1 MELIFA
7 TANANKVKEVQMLV
21 PENMIVLSLADIG
34 FTEEVPETSDTIEG
48 NSDQKASFIFSKLGR
63 SCFSE
68 DTGLEVEALDG
79 APGVYTGRYAGEH
92 ASHADNISKLLAN
105 MNGLDNRKARFKTVI
120 TLLAPHDKVQ
130 FEGICNG
137 EILEN
142 VTGEQG
148 FGYDPIFKPEG
159 SSKSFAQMSMEEK
172 STYSHRKKAFA
183 KLLDYLN
190 THSV

>member
-21 PENMIVLSLADIG
+21 PENMTVLSLADIG

-48 NSDQKASFIFSKLGR
+48 NSDQKASFIFGKLGR

-105 MNGLDNRKARFKTVI
+105 MNGLDNRKARFKTII

-142 VTGEQG
+142 VSGEQG